1 MLEKREEKKHC
12 KEKYETTTTTT
23 IINTE
28 TLGVWTKGGGGGV
41 CVCLGAGIR
50 SFVCGVGGLKAGR
63 ACRCKVG
70 KKRYSYDKLRW
81 VLEGSWCE

>member
-28 TLGVWTKGGGGGV
+28 TLGVWTKGGVCVSGGGDPEL
-41 CVCLGAGIR
+41 CLRGR
-50 SFVCGVGGLKAGR
+50 WVEGR
-63 ACRCKVG
+63 ACVQMQGG
-70 KKRYSYDKLRW
+70 KKKI
-81 VLEGSWCE
+81 